1 MRRSEIGVPSER
13 SSELV
18 AHDLIAELVSEETA
32 REILRIRA
40 IDGEVER

>member
-1 MRRSEIGVPSER
+1 MRRSGIGVPSER

-18 AHDLIAELVSEETA
+18 ACDLTAELVSEETA
-32 REILRIRA
+32 REILWIQA